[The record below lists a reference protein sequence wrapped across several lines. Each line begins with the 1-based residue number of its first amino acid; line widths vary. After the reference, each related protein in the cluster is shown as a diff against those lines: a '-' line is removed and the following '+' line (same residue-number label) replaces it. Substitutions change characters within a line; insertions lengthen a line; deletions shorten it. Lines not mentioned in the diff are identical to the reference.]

1 MLKASVGI
9 AVSLCITLLY
19 LWYLQPVGLRR
30 SAAALLAVP
39 CLTIAYDLLILIYKP
54 VFYYENYLLWIAA
67 MAVVAHTAAAL
78 SVGKSFQVALLFG
91 IGSRISIQLVLYPL
105 AVAIPGFAAQ
115 VVDVRPLVQLGIES
129 LAMVLRALM
138 AALLRRRIRNFTDSS
153 PDRFAVLL
161 ILIPLVSSVVINI
174 LVMPYIDANYI
185 FPANSRSIAYLL
197 LAALSYLMLI
207 LSVYAL
213 SEQKKRMEMEKLQ
226 AVVQAQHD
234 FYQRK
239 ADVDQAVQ
247 NMYHDMKN
255 HLSCI
260 RHMSDSADIAAYIDS
275 IHAEIASFGSYVNT
289 GSPFLDAVINE
300 KHRLAEQKQ
309 IQFLTV
315 IDYPKDSPLRSH
327 DICTIFGNLLDNAL
341 EAAEKVADP
350 ARRCVTLKVFGI
362 DGFLMIHVNN
372 SMSEAPTCEG
382 GRYRTT
388 KTGTG
393 HGIGLRSVDMCLQ
406 RYHGILKTEISEGMF
421 QTGVMIP
428 KP

>member
-1 MLKASVGI
+1 
-9 AVSLCITLLY
+9 
-19 LWYLQPVGLRR
+19 
-30 SAAALLAVP
+30 
-39 CLTIAYDLLILIYKP
+39 
-54 VFYYENYLLWIAA
+54 
-67 MAVVAHTAAAL
+67 MA
-78 SVGKSFQVALLFG
+78 K
-91 IGSRISIQLVLYPL
+91 
-105 AVAIPGFAAQ
+105 
-115 VVDVRPLVQLGIES
+115 
-129 LAMVLRALM
+129 
-138 AALLRRRIRNFTDSS
+138 
-153 PDRFAVLL
+153 
-161 ILIPLVSSVVINI
+161 
-174 LVMPYIDANYI
+174 
-185 FPANSRSIAYLL
+185 
-197 LAALSYLMLI
+197 
-207 LSVYAL
+207 
-213 SEQKKRMEMEKLQ
+213 
-226 AVVQAQHD
+226 
-234 FYQRK
+234 
-239 ADVDQAVQ
+239 
-247 NMYHDMKN
+247 YHDMKN

-260 RHMSDSADIAAYIDS
+260 RHMSDSADIAAYIDN

-341 EAAEKVADP
+341 EAAEKVADQGE
-350 ARRCVTLKVFGI
+350 RCVTLKVFGI

-372 SMSEAPTCEG
+372 SMAEAPTCEG

-428 KP
+428 MP